1 MGETEFGGGLMIE
14 RRGKAIVTGVENVE
28 SFDEEQVAM
37 HTAGGFLTLT
47 GSGLH
52 VESLQLEQGRMV
64 VTGRI
69 DSAAYG
75 DARRR
80 PAGFLRRTLGR

>member
-1 MGETEFGGGLMIE
+1 MSNTELTGGLAIE
-14 RRGKAIVTGVENVE
+14 RRAKAVVTGVEDVE

-37 HTAGGFLTLT
+37 HTAAGRLILT

-52 VESLQLEQGRMV
+52 VESLQLEQGRLV

-69 DSAAYG
+69 DSASYG
-75 DARRR
+75 DSPRKS
-80 PAGFLRRTLGR
+80 GFLLRALGR

>member
-1 MGETEFGGGLMIE
+1 MGETEFGGGLVIE
-14 RRGKAIVTGVENVE
+14 RRGKAVVTGVEDVE

-37 HTAGGFLTLT
+37 HTAGGFLTLA

-52 VESLQLEQGRMV
+52 VESLQLEQGRLV

-69 DSAAYG
+69 DSAVWG
-75 DARRR
+75 DAPRR
-80 PAGFLRRTLGR
+80 AGGFLRRALGR